1 MISRLISFV
10 FTLRI
15 SDLCIFIELIIGEAI
30 DSIIELVHIK
40 QSKSNIESAIESR
53 FWHGENINQKTKSI
67 SLRQSL
73 IKTH

>member
-10 FTLRI
+10 FTLKI
-15 SDLCIFIELIIGEAI
+15 NDLCIFIELIIGEAI

-53 FWHGENINQKTKSI
+53 F
-67 SLRQSL
+67 
-73 IKTH
+73 